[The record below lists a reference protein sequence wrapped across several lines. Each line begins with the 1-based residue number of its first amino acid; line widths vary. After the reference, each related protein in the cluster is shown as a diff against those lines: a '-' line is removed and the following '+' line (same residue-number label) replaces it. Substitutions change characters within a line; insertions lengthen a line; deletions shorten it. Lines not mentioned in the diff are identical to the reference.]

1 MKFFHILLLIF
12 FFSASVAFAGEAG
25 VIAVD
30 VKSEGNNK
38 YSFDVTVLHKDE
50 GWKHYADKWDIVAPD
65 STVLDTRVLLHP
77 HVNEQPFTRSLSFV
91 KIPKTISKVTIRAH
105 CSIHEYGGKTVTVD
119 LPHQDE

>member
-38 YSFDVTVLHKDE
+38 YSFDVAVLHKDE

-91 KIPKTISKVTIRAH
+91 KIPKTISQVTIRAH

>member
-1 MKFFHILLLIF
+1 MKFSHILLLF
-12 FFSASVAFAGEAG
+12 FLFSASITFAGEAE

-30 VKSEGNNK
+30 VKSEENNK
-38 YSFDVTVLHKDE
+38 YSFDVTIFHNDE
-50 GWKHYADKWDIVAPD
+50 GWKHYADKWDIVAID
-65 STVLDTRVLLHP
+65 GSVLGTRVLLHP

-105 CSIHEYGGKTVTVD
+105 CSIHEYGGKTVSVD